1 MLAEKIAQKMD
12 NLQSK
17 SEMIS
22 SLQESLYISIFCQD
36 AFLKTDFEEAFILLG
51 IMISEIVEELKE
63 LTGFAFENLRQE
75 IVTEPLNF
83 ASEANLSSG
92 GYSRKKDG
100 KDNNG

>member
-12 NLQSK
+12 DIQSK

-51 IMISEIVEELKE
+51 IMISEIAEELKE
-63 LTGFAFENLRQE
+63 LTDFAFEN
-75 IVTEPLNF
+75 F
-83 ASEANLSSG
+83 
-92 GYSRKKDG
+92 KKG
-100 KDNNG
+100 EN